1 MAAPARGGRAGGHAA
16 RRLPGERSLLGG
28 VRADRI
34 RGRGADPLAERG
46 GRRGPPALGGAA
58 GRAPERP
65 PVRPRDLVGLLPLAL
80 YLAGFTV
87 VPVAS
92 TLALSVS
99 APGGGITLDHF
110 RRIAGH
116 YQFGEAV
123 VNTVAVAGIG
133 LALELLLGLAAALA
147 LIGRPA
153 GRKSLGAIRTPVD
166 WVGTRGLALFTVAVA
181 DAWKVT
187 PLVMLIL
194 LAGLQAIPGE
204 LYEAARTD
212 GASRWRQFAAITLP
226 LLKPALT
233 MALIVRGVDAFRIF
247 ALPLALTGRGL
258 PVLSTYAY
266 VEYLEYGNPHTS
278 AASSAI
284 LLIMILLAVG
294 TYLKLAGPEEVLR

>member
-1 MAAPARGGRAGGHAA
+1 M
-16 RRLPGERSLLGG
+16 
-28 VRADRI
+28 
-34 RGRGADPLAERG
+34 
-46 GRRGPPALGGAA
+46 
-58 GRAPERP
+58 
-65 PVRPRDLVGLLPLAL
+65 RPRDLVGLLPLAL

-110 RRIAGH
+110 QRIAGH

-123 VNTVAVAGIG
+123 VNTVAVTGIG

-153 GRKSLGAIRTPVD
+153 GRKIFQVLLLVPLGVPTIVAAAVMRTVFGTVGYLNEILLRLGAIRTPVD

-266 VEYLEYGNPHTS
+266 VEYLEYGNPYTA
-278 AASSAI
+278 AASSVT
-284 LLIMILLAVG
+284 LLVMILLAVG

>member
-1 MAAPARGGRAGGHAA
+1 M
-16 RRLPGERSLLGG
+16 
-28 VRADRI
+28 
-34 RGRGADPLAERG
+34 
-46 GRRGPPALGGAA
+46 
-58 GRAPERP
+58 
-65 PVRPRDLVGLLPLAL
+65 RPRELVGLLPLAL

-92 TLALSVS
+92 TLLLSVS

-133 LALELLLGLAAALA
+133 LALELLLGLAAALL

-153 GRKSLGAIRTPVD
+153 GRKIFQVLLLVPLGVPTIVAAAVMRTVFGTVGYLNEILLRLGAIRTPVD

-212 GASRWRQFAAITLP
+212 GASRWQQFAAITLP

-278 AASSAI
+278 AASSVI